1 MRDIFLLSLIY
12 LSDYRSLLMTI
23 IGKKHVIDGTKVSN
37 KQSVFKDLYTKQK
50 QAVWFPEEINI
61 QQDINDYQS
70 LAADEKELF
79 HQLVAYFTT
88 TELLVQNVL
97 GESFYPY
104 VIDPRAKMAMTIQM
118 FMEDIHS
125 DFFEI
130 ILNSFNLD
138 HETLYRIA
146 ENNPLIKKKQEMVAF
161 YANRIS
167 VSNGGVDPDTLE
179 GKKAILMAILINNVV
194 QEGTWFYSGFALF
207 FAMRETGKMGNICNG
222 VDLILID
229 ESFHMRLGVE
239 MVLGILEEN
248 PEITQDH
255 VFVQNVQQC
264 IVDGTELELLFLKSL
279 LGERQIFGL
288 SYNEMENYLKYVT
301 DRRLEELGFTAHYHI
316 EHNPIKFLEK
326 QDLMTL
332 QNFFETTP
340 NQYTNF

>member
-1 MRDIFLLSLIY
+1 M
-12 LSDYRSLLMTI
+12 
-23 IGKKHVIDGTKVSN
+23 
-37 KQSVFKDLYTKQK
+37 YTKQK

-70 LAADEKELF
+70 LANDEKELF

-138 HETLYRIA
+138 HETLYLIA
-146 ENNPLIKKKQEMVAF
+146 EKNPLIKKKQEMVAH
-161 YANRIS
+161 YANKIS

-179 GKKAILMAILINNVV
+179 GKKAILMAILINNVI

-207 FAMRETGKMGNICNG
+207 FAMRETGKMTNICNG

-301 DRRLEELGFTAHYHI
+301 DRRLEELGFPPHYHI
-316 EHNPIKFLEK
+316 DHNPIKFLEK

>member
-1 MRDIFLLSLIY
+1 MPL
-12 LSDYRSLLMTI
+12 
-23 IGKKHVIDGTKVSN
+23 IGKKNVIDGTKVSRRE
-37 KQSVFKDLYTKQK
+37 SVFKDLYTKQK

-61 QQDINDYQS
+61 QQDINDYQGLS
-70 LAADEKELF
+70 EEEKNLF

-104 VIDPRAKMAMTIQM
+104 VVDPRAKMSMTVQM

-138 HETLYRIA
+138 HEELYKIA
-146 ENNPLIKKKQEMVAF
+146 DNNPIIKRKQEMVAH
-161 YANRIS
+161 YANQIS
-167 VSNGGVDPDTLE
+167 ISQGGVDPDSLE
-179 GKKAILMAILINNVV
+179 GKKAILMAILINNVI

-207 FAMRETGKMGNICNG
+207 FSMREKGLMTNICNG
-222 VDLILID
+222 IDLVLID
-229 ESFHMRLGVE
+229 ESLHMRMGVE
-239 MVLGILEEN
+239 MILTMIEEN
-248 PEITQDH
+248 PEIVQDEA
-255 VFVQNVQQC
+255 FVANVQKC
-264 IVDGTELELLFLKSL
+264 IVDGTELELEFLREI
-279 LGERQIFGL
+279 LGTRQVFGL
-288 SYNEMENYLKYVT
+288 SYNEMETYLKYIT
-301 DRRLEELGFTAHYHI
+301 DRRLEELGFAPHYLI
-316 EHNPIKFLEK
+316 ENNPLKFLEK